1 MGKQI
6 QSFVCRRFW
15 STTRKALIPCGNL
28 GGRQKRGWL
37 YSKVLPE
44 EIQQKATTAGRVS
57 RDIIIEE
64 TASLTWTESMARIIG
79 KLTLK
84 DASRGTYE
92 DGTSLIGRERE
103 LHKLLTFFRAAVRG
117 DAGTGGVKSSM
128 FIAGPPGVGKVRK
141 ERIWI
146 YLSFSGH
153 CVLTPSSFILDR
165 LCSCRNSPT

>member
-1 MGKQI
+1 M
-6 QSFVCRRFW
+6 
-15 STTRKALIPCGNL
+15 
-28 GGRQKRGWL
+28 
-37 YSKVLPE
+37 
-44 EIQQKATTAGRVS
+44 
-57 RDIIIEE
+57 EE

-84 DASRGTYE
+84 DASRGAYE

-146 YLSFSGH
+146 YFIIFWSLCPHSFFVH
-153 CVLTPSSFILDR
+153 IRPLVFVPQ
-165 LCSCRNSPT
+165 